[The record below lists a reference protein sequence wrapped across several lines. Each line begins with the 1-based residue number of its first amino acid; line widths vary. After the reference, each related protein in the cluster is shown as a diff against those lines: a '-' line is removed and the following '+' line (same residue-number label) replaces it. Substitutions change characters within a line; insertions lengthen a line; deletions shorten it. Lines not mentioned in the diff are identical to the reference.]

1 MKSLIIKDLYNIGH
15 NAKSMFFILLVFA
28 FALIPFSGV
37 EGYIFVCAI
46 LCSMMI
52 VTTFSFDDNSNWNRY
67 AMIMPV
73 LKSNL
78 VAGKFITLL
87 IFSAIG
93 TICGLIIG
101 AVGGL
106 ITGKIVFQPEGIFEL
121 LFLALGALVAAMI
134 FGGMSIPLVF
144 QFGAEKGRMLILV
157 SFLVPAAI
165 CFGVYQF
172 LVLLG
177 IEMTDQLV
185 FVLVCCSPVIA
196 LAWDYVMYKISCG
209 IFSKMEL

>member
-73 LKSNL
+73 SKSNL

-121 LFLALGALVAAMI
+121 LFLALAALVAAMI

>member
-73 LKSNL
+73 SKSNL

-101 AVGGL
+101 TVGGL

-121 LFLALGALVAAMI
+121 LFLALAALVAAMI

-157 SFLVPAAI
+157 SFLVPSAI
-165 CFGVYQF
+165 CFGVYQL

-185 FVLVCCSPVIA
+185 FVFVCCSPVIA

>member
-37 EGYIFVCAI
+37 EGYIFACAI

-73 LKSNL
+73 SKSNL

-101 AVGGL
+101 TVGGL

-121 LFLALGALVAAMI
+121 LFLALAALVAAMI

-157 SFLVPAAI
+157 SFLVPSAI
-165 CFGVYQF
+165 CFGVYQL

-185 FVLVCCSPVIA
+185 FVFVCCSPVIA